1 MWNKENTYLFVLLK
15 RKFKATLLPNIYTAT
30 KKCWNQ
36 TRNTELVLHRIQQYL
51 GLKQYT
57 IPVNNSTPESKC
69 CDPSVR
75 WYPQGST
82 RAHRFFLCTRLARL
96 DSRDIYRHLRKLL
109 VFKSVR
115 KRFHV
120 VSKPDHPPLKN
131 TEFSC
136 FLTDTFS
143 RNQMSQI
150 HKLNGV
156 GARNRQIKTM
166 LLRFLSCRKGP
177 QKHSR
182 I

>member
-1 MWNKENTYLFVLLK
+1 M
-15 RKFKATLLPNIYTAT
+15 
-30 KKCWNQ
+30 
-36 TRNTELVLHRIQQYL
+36 RIDFSSALDY
-51 GLKQYT
+51 
-57 IPVNNSTPESKC
+57 
-69 CDPSVR
+69 
-75 WYPQGST
+75 
-82 RAHRFFLCTRLARL
+82 ARL

-136 FLTDTFS
+136 FLTDTYS

-177 QKHSR
+177 QKLSNLVLCSSLELGLGVACGGLGVAGGTYCNTECLNGR
-182 I
+182 ILLAFLLNFPTGLGCLGTCGHQ